1 MSAFTLE
8 EIKARQAELAAMIA
22 QLSAAP
28 AATKLLVVQETEI
41 ELKPG
46 EHYAGQVLD
55 ENGELLHHLVLMA
68 EQPSEALSWDA
79 AMKWAESV
87 GGSLPTRQEQ
97 ALLFANCKPHIKPEW
112 HWSSEVFGLNA
123 SYAWYC
129 YFLDGTQYYGRKLN
143 EGSAR
148 AVRRLDS

>member
-1 MSAFTLE
+1 MSEITLE
-8 EIKARQAELAAMIA
+8 AVKAKQAELAAMIA
-22 QLSAAP
+22 QLSATP
-28 AATKLLVVQETEI
+28 AATKLLVIQETEI

-68 EQPSEALSWDA
+68 EQPSEDLSWDA

-112 HWSSEVFGLNA
+112 HWSSEVYESNA
-123 SYAWYC
+123 SSAWDC
-129 YFLDGTQYYGRKLN
+129 YFDYGYQFYGLKPA